1 MAWLLRG
8 LGAYQKDVAQTLVL
22 DWRIEMMDR
31 RGNLKSLAV
40 AAGIATGTLTY
51 VTFAQA
57 TDTIFWGKY
66 LETR

>member
-1 MAWLLRG
+1 
-8 LGAYQKDVAQTLVL
+8 
-22 DWRIEMMDR
+22 MMNR

-40 AAGIATGTLTY
+40 AAAIATGTLTY